1 MLELPAVGRSP
12 PRKAPDNNVKGHPKA
27 LAALKS
33 LLKYQ
38 LTTINQS
45 FLHARMCLDW
55 GYEGLARHIRKDSI
69 ANMVFAEELIDRIL
83 FLESMPSLRDTYK
96 MAIGQDVAKIHTND
110 LDLANATVACAND
123 AVATCTTANDDT
135 SRELVER
142 ILLKEEDRVDWLESQ
157 LKIIDDTGL
166 GLYLSQ
172 QLRKE

>member
-1 MLELPAVGRSP
+1 MLELRAVGRSP
-12 PRKAPDNNVKGHPKA
+12 PRKAPGNNVKGHPKA

-96 MAIGQDVAKIHTND
+96 MAIGQDVAKIHIND